1 MANINTNFPIWNSF
15 VLANLGIDKPKQYK
29 KAEVRVKESI
39 ESYNILKGKYE
50 HFLLTNE
57 AEKLVDLFDK

>member
-1 MANINTNFPIWNSF
+1 M
-15 VLANLGIDKPKQYK
+15 LANLGIDKPKQYK